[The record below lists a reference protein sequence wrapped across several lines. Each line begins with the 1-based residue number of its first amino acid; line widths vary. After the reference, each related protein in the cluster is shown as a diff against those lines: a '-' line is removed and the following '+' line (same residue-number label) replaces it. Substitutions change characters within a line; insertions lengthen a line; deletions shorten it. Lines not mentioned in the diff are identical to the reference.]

1 MNCIIIEDDQL
12 SRRVLEEYIKKTD
25 NLELVASFQNAI
37 DAINHLG
44 NQAKVDLVFL
54 DIELPQMSGVEFLES
69 LKSSPQV
76 IITSS
81 KDKYALQ
88 AFDFNVTD
96 YLLKPVRYPRFYK
109 AVDKAFKMEKLYE
122 VNRIDDE
129 IFIKKGPSLIKLA
142 YDDIIWIEAL
152 ENYVILNTEKEKYTI
167 HFTMK
172 AMEKTLPQ
180 HKFQRIHRSYIIHL
194 RKISS
199 IHEKNVD
206 LSYSGKVQT
215 LPIGKSYKDRLLK
228 EIKTMK

>member
-1 MNCIIIEDDQL
+1 MKCIIIEDNEL
-12 SRRVLEEYIKKTD
+12 SRRVLEEFIKKTD
-25 NLELVASFQNAI
+25 NLNLVASFQNAI

-44 NQAKVDLVFL
+44 NKEKVDLVFL

-81 KDKYALQ
+81 KEKYAIQ
-88 AFDFNVTD
+88 AFNFNVTD
-96 YLLKPVRYPRFYK
+96 YLLKPIRYPRFYK

-129 IFIKKGPSLIKLA
+129 IFIKKGSSLIKLA
-142 YDDIIWIEAL
+142 YDNIIWIEAL
-152 ENYVILNTEKEKYTI
+152 ENYVILNTEKGKYTI

-172 AMEKTLPQ
+172 AMEKTLPR
-180 HKFQRIHRSYIIHL
+180 HKFLRIHRSYIIHL

-199 IHEKNVD
+199 IQEKNVE
-206 LSYSGKVQT
+206 LSYSDKIKT

>member
-1 MNCIIIEDDQL
+1 M
-12 SRRVLEEYIKKTD
+12 LEEFIKRTEKL
-25 NLELVASFQNAI
+25 NLVASFQNAI

-44 NQAKVDLVFL
+44 NKEKVDLVFL

-69 LKSSPQV
+69 LKTSPQV
-76 IITSS
+76 IITTS
-81 KDKYALQ
+81 KEDYAVK

-96 YLLKPVRYPRFYK
+96 YLMKPIRYPRFYK
-109 AVDKAFKMEKLYE
+109 AVDKAFKLEKLYE

-129 IFIKKGPSLIKLA
+129 IFIKKGSSLIKLA

-172 AMEKTLPQ
+172 AMEKTLPR
-180 HKFQRIHRSYIIHL
+180 HKFLRIHRSYIIHL

-206 LSYSGKVQT
+206 LSFSGNVQT
-215 LPIGKSYKDRLLK
+215 LPIGKSYRDKLLK